1 MVNNHTQVAIII
13 AHISKGFI
21 YFASGSISSLNMKP
35 LHSVR
40 CDAKDLYH
48 SDLWWTDQPRA
59 PLGTW
64 GSTRETRIVEGCVIS
79 DEI

>member
-1 MVNNHTQVAIII
+1 MVNHNTQDAIIVV
-13 AHISKGFI
+13 HISKGFI
-21 YFASGSISSLNMKP
+21 DFASGSISSLNMKP

-40 CDAKDLYH
+40 CDTKDLYH
-48 SDLWWTDQPRA
+48 SYLWWTDHPRA

-64 GSTRETRIVEGCVIS
+64 GSNRETRIVEDCVIS